1 MGNAHTRVNA
11 DRSGEFAPR
20 DGGIVNTMEKTEQA
34 QLGMPTNVDV
44 TTAQFEFGGEKS
56 LEQSPDELINE
67 SLDQYVSDISALI
80 REEGIIVSDENNF
93 STEDADE
100 IFEMSVDNSDRNPLE
115 SMSNI
120 SSSSPDRIG
129 GLPNFSPESEE
140 YQRTNLDSLGYDGT
154 RNGNMYVYTDSNE
167 EPVAYVY
174 HMDSPKEQSHIAHRE
189 LVGSTTFETL
199 GLDVPRHEYHTT
211 ENWVASESW
220 GTDIEPRIT
229 HEQGFDVVTAAIISG
244 NFDIK
249 AENMRQK
256 TTGQYSI
263 IDHDRAGGK
272 MWKQDSSYSWGDY
285 KQAIQR
291 ATFTLRKHTNDMSID
306 TQDVHENVQKRTK
319 EIVKRGGHKTLAK
332 NLGAYNETMAKN
344 AIGNIATVL
353 LVDDVDN
360 FSSENS
366 IQDIY

>member
-1 MGNAHTRVNA
+1 MGNAHTRVNT

-20 DGGIVNTMEKTEQA
+20 DGGIVNTMEQTEQA
-34 QLGMPTNVDV
+34 QLGMPTNGDV
-44 TTAQFEFGGEKS
+44 TTAQFEFGDETR
-56 LEQSPDELINE
+56 LDQSPDELINE

-80 REEGIIVSDENNF
+80 REEGIVVSDENNF
-93 STEDADE
+93 DADDSE
-100 IFEMSVDNSDRNPLE
+100 ELFEMPIDNVSRSRLE

-129 GLPNFSPESEE
+129 GMPNFSPHSEE
-140 YQRTNLDSLGYDGT
+140 YTETNLDSLGYDGT
-154 RNGNMYVYTDSNE
+154 RNGNMYVYEDVDGNS
-167 EPVAYVY
+167 VAYVY
-174 HMDSPKEQSHIAHRE
+174 HMDAPKDQSHIAHRE

-199 GLDVPRHEYHTT
+199 GLDSPRHEYHTT

-220 GTDIEPRIT
+220 GTDIEPRIS

-256 TTGQYSI
+256 TTGEYSI

-291 ATFTLRKHTNDMSID
+291 ATFTLRKHTNDMSIT
-306 TQDVHENVQKRTK
+306 TQDVHENVQKRAR
-319 EIVKRGGHKTLAK
+319 EIVARGGHKTLAK

-344 AIGNIATVL
+344 AIGNIATIL
-353 LVDDVDN
+353 LVDDVDD
-360 FSSENS
+360 FSPEKD
-366 IQDIY
+366 ITDIY